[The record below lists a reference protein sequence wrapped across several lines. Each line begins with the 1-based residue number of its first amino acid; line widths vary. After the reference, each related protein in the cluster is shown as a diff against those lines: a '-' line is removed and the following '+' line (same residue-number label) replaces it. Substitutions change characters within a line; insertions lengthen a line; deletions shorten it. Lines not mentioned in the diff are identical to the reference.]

1 MENFE
6 IRTYGRTELALC
18 YFPDLNPQVA
28 YRKLQYWIDYYPHLR
43 EELEKMGSGLSCRT
57 YMPAQVQLI
66 VGAIGEPR
74 KGIVMGVQ
82 PNKKNSFPDYVI
94 DIASERPVRVD
105 SCIERLAMLI
115 YVNVND
121 TNDANQRYKP
131 NLRHSCHLHSE

>member
-57 YMPAQVQLI
+57 GSGTADCGGDR
-66 VGAIGEPR
+66 GAV
-74 KGIVMGVQ
+74 KGDCDGCAA
-82 PNKKNSFPDYVI
+82 K
-94 DIASERPVRVD
+94 
-105 SCIERLAMLI
+105 
-115 YVNVND
+115 
-121 TNDANQRYKP
+121 
-131 NLRHSCHLHSE
+131 

>member
-43 EELEKMGSGLSCRT
+43 EQLEKMGSGLSCRT

-66 VGAIGEPR
+66 VGA
-74 KGIVMGVQ
+74 MG
-82 PNKKNSFPDYVI
+82 SL
-94 DIASERPVRVD
+94 ERG
-105 SCIERLAMLI
+105 L
-115 YVNVND
+115 
-121 TNDANQRYKP
+121 
-131 NLRHSCHLHSE
+131 

>member
-43 EELEKMGSGLSCRT
+43 EQLEKMGSGLSCRT

-74 KGIVMGVQ
+74 KGIVMECGQ
-82 PNKKNSFPDYVI
+82 IKRMASP
-94 DIASERPVRVD
+94 IA
-105 SCIERLAMLI
+105 
-115 YVNVND
+115 
-121 TNDANQRYKP
+121 
-131 NLRHSCHLHSE
+131 